1 MMMTKNGDTNNPTHK
16 EYKSFLCYDNQT
28 NDDDLEQKLFPGE
41 RSQELLPNN
50 SLLVSHGE
58 IIGALLIVSLTGVVS

>member
-1 MMMTKNGDTNNPTHK
+1 MMMTKNGDTNIPTHE
-16 EYKSFLCYDNQT
+16 EYKLFLCYDNQT